1 MLEKDTF
8 ENKNN
13 LSALTN
19 CLLIEAK
26 AIANTATKL
35 DKDQV
40 EATLNLLKTCLKNR
54 GKLITSGVG
63 KSGIVA
69 RKIAATFS
77 SLGLTSLYLNPLD
90 ALHGDLGI
98 AESND
103 LALVISN
110 SGETKEILEIAP
122 HLKKRKI
129 KFIGLLGKKNS
140 TLHKICDTFLDSSV
154 DRESCPLNLAPT
166 TSTSVALAIGDA
178 LAAVWTERE
187 KISRID
193 FATNHPAGNLGKKL
207 TLKTKDLT
215 IPIAKT
221 KYLLPEMEITQI
233 IEQLTKDG
241 IGASCVFNNDK
252 EKKLIGLI
260 TDGDLRRTLK
270 KNKPEEWSKLNAK
283 DIMTNDPILINENE
297 LALDA
302 LKLMENNRKKS
313 IGVLPVF
320 NDNSNITGILRLH
333 DLIQSG
339 LKDY

>member
-1 MLEKDTF
+1 M
-8 ENKNN
+8 
-13 LSALTN
+13 SALTN

-26 AIANTATKL
+26 AIANTADKL
-35 DKDQV
+35 DSAQV
-40 EATLNLLKTCLKNR
+40 EATFNLLKSCFKNR

-98 AESND
+98 ADSND

-122 HLKKRKI
+122 HLKKRGI
-129 KFIGLLGKKNS
+129 KFIGILGNKGSSLN
-140 TLHKICDTFLDSSV
+140 KICDTFLDSSV

-178 LAAVWTERE
+178 LAAVWIERE
-187 KISRID
+187 RISRVD

-207 TLKTKDLT
+207 TLKTKDLM
-215 IPIAKT
+215 IPSDEIKFLT
-221 KYLLPEMEITQI
+221 PELGILQI
-233 IEQLTKDG
+233 IEFLTKDG
-241 IGASCVFNNDK
+241 IGACCVFDN
-252 EKKLIGLI
+252 LISKNLVGLI
-260 TDGDLRRTLK
+260 TDGDLRRALK
-270 KNKPEEWSKLNAK
+270 ENKSEKWSELKAKNLMS
-283 DIMTNDPILINENE
+283 NDPIIINEE
-297 LALDA
+297 VLAIDA

-313 IGVLPVF
+313 ISVLPVLDKDSKF
-320 NDNSNITGILRLH
+320 LGLLRLH

-339 LKDY
+339 LKNIK

>member
-1 MLEKDTF
+1 
-8 ENKNN
+8 

-26 AIANTATKL
+26 AIANTAEKL
-35 DKDQV
+35 ANDQV
-40 EATLNLLKTCLKNR
+40 EATFDLLKNCFKNR

-98 AESND
+98 ASSND

-110 SGETKEILEIAP
+110 SGETKEILDIAP
-122 HLKKRKI
+122 HLKRRGI
-129 KFIGLLGKKNS
+129 KFIGIIGNKDS
-140 TLHKICDTFLDSSV
+140 TLSEICDTFLDSSV

-178 LAAVWTERE
+178 IAAVWIERE
-187 KISRID
+187 KISRLD

-207 TLKTKDLT
+207 TLKAKDLM
-215 IPIAKT
+215 IPIEK
-221 KYLLPEMEITQI
+221 KKNLLPEMDITQI
-233 IEQLTKDG
+233 IEYLTRDG
-241 IGASCVFNNDK
+241 IGACCVFERSNSN
-252 EKKLIGLI
+252 KLIGLI
-260 TDGDLRRTLK
+260 TDGDLRRALK
-270 KNKPEEWSKLNAK
+270 ENKPEKWPKLKAK
-283 DIMTNDPILINENE
+283 TLMTYDPIIINEDT
-297 LALDA
+297 LAIEA

-313 IGVLPVF
+313 ISVLPVL
-320 NDNSNITGILRLH
+320 DSDSNFLGLLRLH

-339 LKDY
+339 LKSIK

>member
-1 MLEKDTF
+1 M
-8 ENKNN
+8 
-13 LSALTN
+13 SALSN

-26 AIANTATKL
+26 AIANTADKL
-35 DKDQV
+35 DSVQV
-40 EATLNLLKTCLKNR
+40 EATFKLLKSCFKNR

-98 AESND
+98 ADSND

-122 HLKKRKI
+122 HLKKRGI
-129 KFIGLLGKKNS
+129 KFIGILGNKSSSLN
-140 TLHKICDTFLDSSV
+140 KICDTFLDSSV

-178 LAAVWTERE
+178 LAAVWIERE
-187 KISRID
+187 RISRVD

-207 TLKTKDLT
+207 TLKTKDLM
-215 IPIAKT
+215 IPYDQIKF
-221 KYLLPEMEITQI
+221 LSPELGILKI
-233 IEQLTKDG
+233 IEFLTKDG
-241 IGASCVFNNDK
+241 IGACCVFDNLNSK
-252 EKKLIGLI
+252 NLIGLI
-260 TDGDLRRTLK
+260 TDGDLRRALK
-270 KNKPEEWSKLNAK
+270 ENKSEKWSELKAKNLMS
-283 DIMTNDPILINENE
+283 NDPIIINEE
-297 LALDA
+297 VLAIDA

-313 IGVLPVF
+313 ISVLPVLDKDSKF
-320 NDNSNITGILRLH
+320 LGLLRLH

-339 LKDY
+339 LKKY